1 LVNIPRKDF
10 DNVVPEFHLI
20 VATCGGIIE
29 SERGI
34 ISFLENEEYTN
45 NLRCAWTIRS
55 PLFSKKLYM
64 TKLFSGFEL
73 GNDYWLLLDSIQ
85 RKKLKSQCK
94 LANPKKIEV

>member
-1 LVNIPRKDF
+1 MIRSFYNINGKYSLKRLF
-10 DNVVPEFHLI
+10 NNIYPEIHLI
-20 VATCGGIIE
+20 VTTCGGIIE

-55 PLFSKKLYM
+55 PLFSKNLYM

-73 GNDYWLLLDSIQ
+73 GYDY
-85 RKKLKSQCK
+85 
-94 LANPKKIEV
+94 LAAFGFNSDDKAETVM